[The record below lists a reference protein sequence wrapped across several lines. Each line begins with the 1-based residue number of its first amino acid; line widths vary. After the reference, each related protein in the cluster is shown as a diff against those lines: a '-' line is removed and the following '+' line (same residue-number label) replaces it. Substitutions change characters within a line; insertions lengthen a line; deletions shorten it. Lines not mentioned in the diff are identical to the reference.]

1 MSATLWIGSA
11 IIGWSILWLTVVLLD
26 RRSRAESFMMMKE
39 VAKQIVTMTEILDDI
54 AEIPA
59 VLQDLNLGGVELR
72 PQKSI
77 LELGFEWLT
86 NRNSPEGVNSTPHLP
101 DPWPHA
107 DAKPEQDAAELLP

>member
-1 MSATLWIGSA
+1 MSAAIWIGSA
-11 IIGWSILWLTVVLLD
+11 IAGWSILWLTVVLLD

-39 VAKQIVTMTEILDDI
+39 LAKQVITI
-54 AEIPA
+54 
-59 VLQDLNLGGVELR
+59 QDLNLGGVELR

-101 DPWPHA
+101 DAWPHA
-107 DAKPEQDAAELLP
+107 NAKSEQDAADLLP